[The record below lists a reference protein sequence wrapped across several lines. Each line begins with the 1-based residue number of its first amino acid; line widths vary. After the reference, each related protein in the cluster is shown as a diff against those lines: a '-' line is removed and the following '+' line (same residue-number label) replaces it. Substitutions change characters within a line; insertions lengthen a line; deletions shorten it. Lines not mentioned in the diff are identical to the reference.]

1 MLTQYKDAFINKL
14 ENLGYDVIDFTEYG
28 FIEIRLVTKNN
39 FAVVLSLEYQDIIFT
54 EDKNDVLEHVIKTM
68 NMGII
73 NNL

>member
-1 MLTQYKDAFINKL
+1 MLNQYKDAFINEL

-28 FIEIRLVTKNN
+28 FIEIRLVTRNN
-39 FAVVLSLEYQDIIFT
+39 FAVLLNLGYQDIFT
-54 EDKNDVLEHVIKTM
+54 KDKNDVLEHVIKTM